1 MVDIGVAEVGEAGV
15 EVAEVG
21 VAEVVEAEVE
31 VEQSEVKL
39 CTSR

>member
-1 MVDIGVAEVGEAGV
+1 VVDLGVAEVGEAGV
-15 EVAEVG
+15 E

>member
-1 MVDIGVAEVGEAGV
+1 MVDLGEAGV
-15 EVAEVG
+15 E